1 MEDKNFDNIK
11 NKNEIKIIYHN
22 KQNQNEINI
31 FGSLFV
37 ENNRNKCKI
46 IMGGREFDLQT
57 RCFCK
62 NVPQFEIKLK
72 GVLKI
77 VNMADCKSLI
87 SLPDISKLN
96 TSNVIDMSY
105 MFDNC
110 ESLILLP
117 DISSWNTS
125 NVSDINHMFSG
136 CKSLLSLPD
145 ISKWDTANV
154 KKMNDVFSFCS
165 SLISLPDISK

>member
-11 NKNEIKIIYHN
+11 NKNEIRIIYHN

-57 RCFCK
+57 SCFCK

-72 GVLKI
+72 GILKI
-77 VNMADCKSLI
+77 VNMAHMFKDCKSLI

-136 CKSLLSLPD
+136 CKSLL
-145 ISKWDTANV
+145 
-154 KKMNDVFSFCS
+154 
-165 SLISLPDISK
+165 